1 MSFGRGKFAG
11 AVDLSG
17 PDRLQMFIRKV
28 SESQELWGLYVDGWA
43 EATDEDGK
51 KGLVVWPD
59 EQHALLCATDKWRQH
74 SPKAIKLSSFIERWV
89 DKLVRMRLK
98 VAVFPTPFD
107 GPVFVDPVTLRAELL

>member
-1 MSFGRGKFAG
+1 MSTGKFTS

-17 PDRLQMFIRKV
+17 PDRVQLFIRKV
-28 SESQELWGLYVDGWA
+28 KESQELWGLYVDGWA
-43 EATDEDGK
+43 EEADGDGK

-59 EQHALLCATDKWRQH
+59 EQHARLCAKDKWGQH
-74 SPKAIKLSSFIERWV
+74 SPKSIKLSSFKDRWV

-107 GPVFVDPVTLRAELL
+107 GPVFIEPTTLRSELS